1 MPAAVV
7 SFGCTIVVLVM
18 LAVRG
23 DADWSRSFAVTWYG
37 LLIAATALGL
47 AGVASSLLS
56 RRSAGHRALALAL
69 SLPALLTAAWAA
81 LILVILV
88 NAHLD

>member
-1 MPAAVV
+1 
-7 SFGCTIVVLVM
+7 M

-23 DADWSRSFAVTWYG
+23 SADWSRSFMVTWYG

-47 AGVASSLLS
+47 AGVASSLLPG
-56 RRSAGHRALALAL
+56 RSAARRGLTLAL
-69 SLPALLTAAWAA
+69 SLPALLTAAGVG
-81 LILVILV
+81 LLLFILV

>member
-1 MPAAVV
+1 M
-7 SFGCTIVVLVM
+7 VVLVM

-23 DADWSRSFAVTWYG
+23 SADWSRSFAVTWYG
-37 LLIAATALGL
+37 LLIAATAFGL
-47 AGVASSLLS
+47 VGVASSLLS
-56 RRSAGHRALALAL
+56 RRSAARRALALAL
-69 SLPALLTAAWAA
+69 SLPALLTAAGVA

>member
-1 MPAAVV
+1 MPAATM

-23 DADWSRSFAVTWYG
+23 SADWSRSFAVTWYG

-47 AGVASSLLS
+47 VGVVSSFLP
-56 RRSAGHRALALAL
+56 RRTPARRALAL
-69 SLPALLTAAWAA
+69 SLPALLTAAGVV
-81 LILVILV
+81 LLLVILV

>member
-1 MPAAVV
+1 MPAATM

-23 DADWSRSFAVTWYG
+23 SADWSRSFAVTWYG

-47 AGVASSLLS
+47 VGVVSSFLP
-56 RRSAGHRALALAL
+56 RRTPARRALALAL
-69 SLPALLTAAWAA
+69 SLPALLTAAGVV
-81 LILVILV
+81 LLLVILV